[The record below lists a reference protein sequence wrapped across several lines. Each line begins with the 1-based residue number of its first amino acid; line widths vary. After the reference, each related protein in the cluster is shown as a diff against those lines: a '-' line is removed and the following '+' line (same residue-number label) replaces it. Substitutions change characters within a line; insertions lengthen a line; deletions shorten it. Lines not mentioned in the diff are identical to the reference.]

1 MTLNTTGPISLGG
14 STTGQS
20 INLELSQSATAQ
32 VSMDDANVRS
42 LAGVASGAITMPTDF
57 YGKSAGTPV
66 ITLTSRN
73 VTSFSGGIL
82 SANAGWRASN
92 DSYVYTGVGSGAP
105 TYTQREQWDS
115 IPATVGNYEIYVS
128 YTGDTPSGTF
138 NTWLNL
144 GTTRT
149 WLLTASPGNVLAAT
163 LSVQIR
169 DTATSTV
176 QATAT
181 INLTAD
187 AV

>member
-1 MTLNTTGPISLGG
+1 MTLNASGPISLGG
-14 STTGQS
+14 STSGQS
-20 INLELSQSATAQ
+20 INLELGQSATAQ
-32 VSMDDANVRS
+32 VSMNDTNVRS
-42 LAGVASGAITMPTDF
+42 LAGVSSGAIVMPTNF
-57 YGKSAGTPV
+57 YGKSAAPT
-66 ITLTSRN
+66 ITLTGRN
-73 VTSFSGGIL
+73 VTSFSGGVL

-128 YTGDTPSGTF
+128 YTGDAPSGTF

-176 QATAT
+176 RATAT